1 MTVPA
6 DDQVDT
12 SALDGF
18 LFHSTHRVADIAYA
32 QFLRTTAGLGFNG
45 TTDFSVL
52 NLIAHNPGLTSRQIC
67 SALNIL
73 PPNLVLRIRSCEE
86 RGLVQR
92 RLHPVDHRAH
102 ALYLTDAGTALNE
115 RAQEALQRGDDAL
128 LSHLSLKERSQLMT
142 LMRSLY
148 RDAPG

>member
-1 MTVPA
+1 MAP

-12 SALDGF
+12 AALDVF
-18 LFHSTHRVADIAYA
+18 LFHSIHRVATVAYA
-32 QFLRTTAGLGFNG
+32 QFFRSTLCLGLNG
-45 TTDFSVL
+45 AVDFSVL
-52 NLIAHNPGLTSRQIC
+52 NLIAHNPGMTSRQIC
-67 SALNIL
+67 STLNIL
-73 PPNLVLRIRSCEE
+73 PPNLVVRIKSCEE

-102 ALYLTDAGTALNE
+102 ALYLTDAGAALNE
-115 RAQEALQRGDDAL
+115 RTQEALQRGDNAL

-142 LMRSLY
+142 LMRRLY